1 VSLADELERLADL
14 HTRGILTDDE
24 FGRAKQ
30 LLLSGDVRRESAVF
44 ERSLQRLKRSTRDQY
59 LGGVCAGLAEAT
71 GLPVWL
77 WRAGFIVLGVS
88 FGVGIVLYLA
98 LWILV
103 PSDQTGPA
111 APS

>member
-14 HTRGILTDDE
+14 QSRGILSEEE
-24 FGRAKQ
+24 FARAKH
-30 LLLSGDVRRESAVF
+30 LVLSGDTRRETAVF
-44 ERSLQRLKRSTRDQY
+44 ERSLQRLRRSTRDQY

-77 WRAGFIVLGVS
+77 WRAAFIVLGVS
-88 FGVGIVLYLA
+88 FGVGVVLYLA

-103 PSDQTGPA
+103 PSDKA
-111 APS
+111 DSAERI